1 MLRVPWFLLSCG
13 DPRGS
18 LGLCRGSQQVPGE
31 FCLLLFPLLL
41 IKTFPLT
48 LSFWP
53 FQTTD
58 LRLKEALQKPEGDPE
73 AKHTTCCLISPLCLS
88 SGRED
93 TPKAQIRSHHS
104 VPQILLR
111 HPPPSQ
117 LTQILDIEDVLL
129 HLNMKDR
136 KASRDFKLMHYQNYQ
151 HSRASQICSHRPPSP
166 PSKSWPVW
174 NFN

>member
-31 FCLLLFPLLL
+31 FCLLLFLLLL

-93 TPKAQIRSHHS
+93 TQRVRLQFDCFYLCSRCLAHS
-104 VPQILLR
+104 SWQHLEYAMAAAHVWGSL
-111 HPPPSQ
+111 S
-117 LTQILDIEDVLL
+117 LTTVLL
-129 HLNMKDR
+129 WGRSVSCLLNCV
-136 KASRDFKLMHYQNYQ
+136 
-151 HSRASQICSHRPPSP
+151 HSDSSA
-166 PSKSWPVW
+166 
-174 NFN
+174 